1 MLEKLHW
8 LIVSAEKFLKQS
20 TRECNLCTDG
30 CFLIRAVQTFYW
42 CVRRWHYNE
51 RTSFLLALISN
62 SVYENYLAIEYKV
75 SLWLFIWCVIVVHW
89 FLMFSS
95 QISFN
100 VQQNS
105 KSTYILWPSS
115 LWAVFLFKDTLF
127 SVVFKP
133 SMRAQM
139 CSEIFQVESENAKQ
153 ILWNSWAR
161 SWSSCAALCALPHGS
176 SVSSSAWHWLTSTE
190 LTTRPS
196 AQLKFVFNFSC
207 KRIPWKYLN
216 YKTIIHQFR

>member
-1 MLEKLHW
+1 M
-8 LIVSAEKFLKQS
+8 
-20 TRECNLCTDG
+20 
-30 CFLIRAVQTFYW
+30 
-42 CVRRWHYNE
+42 
-51 RTSFLLALISN
+51 
-62 SVYENYLAIEYKV
+62 YENYLAIEYKV

-105 KSTYILWPSS
+105 KQTYILWPCS
-115 LWAVFLFKDTLF
+115 LCDVFQFKDTLL

-153 ILWNSWAR
+153 IL
-161 SWSSCAALCALPHGS
+161 
-176 SVSSSAWHWLTSTE
+176 
-190 LTTRPS
+190 
-196 AQLKFVFNFSC
+196 
-207 KRIPWKYLN
+207 
-216 YKTIIHQFR
+216 